1 MTMPSPQW
9 SDSQKSALVQQ
20 IIVGGM
26 SLQQACTQYGLTTD
40 QLKEWVC
47 IFRRSVRQALDNQLR
62 STLSV
67 QGLDIEE
74 LSRAE
79 FSGSLADMGVADLV
93 QTIQMGRKDA
103 HITVS
108 HEGVESHIW
117 CQAGE
122 IVDAQSGMLQGE
134 DALYRILAVAQGSV
148 VADFS
153 CTARPRRINMSTPR
167 LLLEAASRNGHRER
181 LLRRIGDPR
190 QVFSVLADVAARQAA
205 DLGPEELDVLSL
217 FDGSRSLDEVLAAS
231 DLSDVQAL
239 EIAVR
244 FHEAGALALT
254 QVSVEASPSSVGQ
267 TALMAMTYRPFVGTI
282 EPEPSRPPF
291 WLLAGGAVIFS
302 SLGAATAVAY
312 VGAFP
317 LQRLVAAFASL
328 RGATAPI
335 DEPPSPSCPTNMVP
349 IKAGNFIMGSD
360 SGHPALDLAR
370 PAHPVSVD
378 GFCMGAHEVNVEE
391 YVSCVERGDCEP
403 VHPTAH
409 VASDPL
415 GKSTSAALHAD
426 QCNFGKPGRERHPM
440 NCISY
445 HQAARYC
452 AARGTRLPHEAEWEF
467 AARGPASLRFPWG
480 DAEPTRD
487 HMNACGTE
495 CERWHTEVGLSREM
509 QGLMFDD
516 DDGYS
521 GTAPVGSFP
530 LGATRDGVMD
540 LMGNVFEWTAGGFYA
555 YDKQARANPTG
566 PSNAD
571 SYVIRGGNFNSGITE
586 FSNPALRFAM
596 HAESYSHG
604 VGFRCAADLYTS
616 APAPSSRDTLSAVG
630 LPRADA
636 PNP

>member
-1 MTMPSPQW
+1 MTLPSSQW
-9 SDSQKSALVQQ
+9 TDSQKSALVQQ
-20 IIVGGM
+20 IMAGGV
-26 SLQQACTQYGLTTD
+26 SLQQACSQYGLSTD

-67 QGLDIEE
+67 QGLEIEE

-103 HITVS
+103 HITLS
-108 HEGVESHIW
+108 HDGVESHIW
-117 CQAGE
+117 CQRGE
-122 IVDAQSGMLQGE
+122 IVDAQSGTLQGE
-134 DALYRILAVAQGSV
+134 DALYRILAVARGHV

-153 CTARPRRINMSTPR
+153 CATRPRSINMSTPR

-181 LLRRIGDPR
+181 LLRRIGDSR
-190 QVFSVLADVAARQAA
+190 QVFFVLADVAARQAA

-217 FDGSRSLDEVLAAS
+217 FDGIRSLDEVLAATE
-231 DLSDVQAL
+231 LADVQAL

-244 FHEAGALALT
+244 FHEAGVLALAQLSLEPT
-254 QVSVEASPSSVGQ
+254 PPSSGQ
-267 TALMAMTYRPFVGTI
+267 TALMAMSYRPFVTTI
-282 EPEPSRPPF
+282 EPQPSRPPI
-291 WLLAGGAVIFS
+291 WLLASGAAICS

-312 VGAFP
+312 IDAFP
-317 LQRLVAAFASL
+317 FERVLTAVANF
-328 RGATAPI
+328 RGAAIPIEAPA
-335 DEPPSPSCPTNMVP
+335 PPSCPANMAA
-349 IKAGNFIMGSD
+349 IRAGSFIMGSN
-360 SGHPALDLAR
+360 SSHPALDLAR
-370 PAHPVSVD
+370 PAHPVSVE
-378 GFCMGAHEVNVEE
+378 GFCIGVHEVSVEE

-403 VHPTAH
+403 VHSTAH

-415 GKSTSAALHAD
+415 GQSTSAGLHAD

-452 AARGTRLPHEAEWEF
+452 AAKGTRLPREAEWEF
-467 AARGPASLRFPWG
+467 AARGPTNLRFPWG
-480 DAEPTRD
+480 EAEPTRE
-487 HMNACGTE
+487 HMNACGKE
-495 CERWHTEVGLSREM
+495 CERWHSEVGLSREL
-509 QGLMFDD
+509 QGLMYDE
-516 DDGYS
+516 DDGHS
-521 GTAPVGSFP
+521 GSAPVGSFP
-530 LGATRDGVMD
+530 LGSSREGVMD

-555 YDKQARANPTG
+555 YDKQARTNPAG
-566 PSNAD
+566 PSNTD

-616 APAPSSRDTLSAVG
+616 ATAPS
-630 LPRADA
+630 PRA
-636 PNP
+636 PGQP

>member
-1 MTMPSPQW
+1 MTMPSTEW

-20 IIVGGM
+20 IIVGGL
-26 SLQQACTQYGLTTD
+26 SLQQACAQYGLTTD

-108 HEGVESHIW
+108 HDGLESHIW
-117 CQAGE
+117 CQGGE
-122 IVDAQSGMLQGE
+122 IIDAQSGMLQGA
-134 DALYRILAVAQGSV
+134 DGLYRILAVAQGNV

-153 CTARPRRINMSTPR
+153 CAPRPRRIDMSTPR
-167 LLLEAASRNGHRER
+167 LLLEAASRNGQRER

-190 QVFSVLADVAARQAA
+190 RVFSVLADVAARQAA

-217 FDGSRSLDEVLAAS
+217 FDGTRSLDEVLAAS
-231 DLSDVQAL
+231 ELSDVEAL
-239 EIAVR
+239 EVAVR
-244 FHEAGALALT
+244 FYEAGVLASTHL
-254 QVSVEASPSSVGQ
+254 QEPPPSSGHA
-267 TALMAMTYRPFVGTI
+267 ALMAMTYRPFVGTI
-282 EPEPSRPPF
+282 EPEPRRLPF
-291 WLLAGGAVIFS
+291 WLLASGAVIFS

-312 VGAFP
+312 VGALPFEDV
-317 LQRLVAAFASL
+317 LAAFTSVRAGAAPL
-328 RGATAPI
+328 R
-335 DEPPSPSCPTNMVP
+335 EPLPPSCPTSMVP
-349 IKAGNFIMGSD
+349 IEAGSFIMGSD
-360 SGHPALDLAR
+360 SSHPALDLAR
-370 PAHPVSVD
+370 PAHPVNVEA
-378 GFCMGAHEVNVEE
+378 FCIGVHEVKVEE

-403 VHPTAH
+403 VHPTAR

-452 AARGTRLPHEAEWEF
+452 AASGTRLPREAEWEF
-467 AARGPASLRFPWG
+467 AARGPGSLRFPWG
-480 DAEPTRD
+480 EAEPTRD
-487 HMNACGTE
+487 HMNACGKE
-495 CERWHTEVGLSREM
+495 CERWHAEVGLSREL
-509 QGLMFDD
+509 QGLMYEE

-521 GTAPVGSFP
+521 GSAPVGSFP
-530 LGATRDGVMD
+530 LGSTRDGVMD
-540 LMGNVFEWTAGGFYA
+540 LVGNVFEWTAGGYYA
-555 YDKQARANPTG
+555 YDKQARTNPAG

-596 HAESYSHG
+596 HADSYSHG
-604 VGFRCAADLYTS
+604 VGFRCAADLHTS
-616 APAPSSRDTLSAVG
+616 ATAPSSSHAPGNLEVPG
-630 LPRADA
+630 PDA
-636 PNP
+636 LDR